1 MRPKASFSIIQIV
14 FLGLLAFPGTNARA
28 QEAAKVCPDGR
39 TIKVASEWDHLTT
52 TMAEGEAAAH
62 PLRYSISNTQ
72 GAQGA
77 WIEVWD
83 RPKRLSRA
91 RVSIRHEGEA
101 ACAGCEDAGQT
112 PDNLYISIFD
122 PEVLSFCI
130 DECGNAPRP
139 SGTYVSEILAGK
151 QPVEDSDE
159 SVEPAYLLDYPDLTG
174 PPIRIEE
181 RSGGAKIVL
190 SGENL
195 IASSRVYLLTREDTS
210 ATGKVSKDY
219 LYSRTVDLRHVQ
231 VTLPAEFLEKPGVL
245 TAYARDSWQGMVA
258 EGPGTGQKIIVAGKE
273 SPVIDSVEP
282 KILRCCESD
291 ARVVLRGS
299 GFSKNSEAKIGDGT
313 GPAAEVTF
321 VSSSELRVGIPAEDL
336 EDSAAEY
343 TRATPLALSVANDAL
358 HFSNF
363 VTLGVTPSAK
373 FPRESLAAVIRA
385 IAPYPVPM
393 MDFHSPGFLTLEI
406 EGDNFRPNDVVS
418 INSEYGHTD
427 RTRLKTQFVSSHRV
441 RAWLPRES
449 WREHRLSFR
458 FIVQTS
464 GGFCTAE
471 ASAGS
476 LE

>member
-1 MRPKASFSIIQIV
+1 MPPKARFAIIH
-14 FLGLLAFPGTNARA
+14 FALLGLLAFPGTAARA
-28 QEAAKVCPDGR
+28 QDAAKVCADGR
-39 TIKVASEWDHLTT
+39 TIKVASEWDQLTT
-52 TMAEGEAAAH
+52 TMDEAEAAAH

-72 GAQGA
+72 GVQGA

-83 RPKRLSRA
+83 RPKRLSRT
-91 RVSIRHEGEA
+91 RVSIQREGEA

-174 PPIRIEE
+174 PPIRIEQGS
-181 RSGGAKIVL
+181 RSTAVVL
-190 SGENL
+190 SGEDL
-195 IASSRVYLLTREDTS
+195 IPSSRVYLVGQEDGS
-210 ATGKVSKDY
+210 APGNVSKDY

-231 VTLPAEFLEKPGVL
+231 VTLSAEFLEKPGVL

-258 EGPGTGQKIIVAGKE
+258 EGPGTGQKIIVACKE

-282 KILRCCESD
+282 KILRCCGPD
-291 ARVVLRGS
+291 ASVVLRGS

-321 VSSSELRVGIPAEDL
+321 VSSSELRVLIPADDL
-336 EDSAAEY
+336 EDSAGRY
-343 TRATPLALSVANDAL
+343 TRATPLALSVANDPL
-358 HFSNF
+358 HYSDF

-373 FPRESLAAVIRA
+373 LPREPLAAVIRA

-393 MDFHSPGFLTLEI
+393 MDFHNSGFLTLEI
-406 EGDNFRPNDVVS
+406 EGDNFRPNDVVF
-418 INSEYGHTD
+418 INSEYGHSD
-427 RTRLKTQFVSSHRV
+427 RTRLKTQIVSSHHI
-441 RAWLPRES
+441 RARLPRES

-458 FIVQTS
+458 FVVQTS
-464 GGFCTAE
+464 AGLCAAE